1 MAEISRLEAQ
11 VEINSPAEKFYG
23 FFRNKMH
30 HLVQMF
36 PKNVKSFQLLEGD
49 EIRAGCL
56 THWKYDL
63 GETNQCM
70 PFLYTMLFYLFI
82 RDNFINL

>member
-1 MAEISRLEAQ
+1 
-11 VEINSPAEKFYG
+11 VEINSTAEKLYG

-36 PKNVKSFQLLEGD
+36 PKNVKSFQSLEGD

-63 GETNQCM
+63 GGTN
-70 PFLYTMLFYLFI
+70 
-82 RDNFINL
+82 